1 MIKTLLRYFGLLV
14 LFLSLGACNLGKW
27 MPEGEYRLDKN
38 TIEVD
43 GKDAPDNVYNIIKQK
58 PAPTGENWIYTWG
71 NPNKEKGFS
80 RWVSDRGTPPT
91 VLNLSLVQRTQTQ
104 LGYYYFSKG
113 YFYNVV
119 SYEIVR
125 DSSDRDAEVI
135 YNVHLGPQYHISDF
149 EYVIPSEAIVG
160 LTMRDTVNRIISPG
174 DPYDEGKLEE
184 ERARIA
190 TYFRNNGFYGF
201 SKDWISYTADTTMG
215 NQQVKVIVEIMD
227 RPIRT
232 EDSTYTVPH
241 QLYTIGE
248 VYIDYD
254 FNYLQPKATYNDT
267 IIYKGYDFLI
277 REEETYHPHLITR
290 AIHFKNGDTYNATS
304 VKNSYTHLSSLGVF
318 GASEIEFN
326 LRTDTNVIDA
336 YVRLTPLPKRSFT
349 AQMEGTNTS
358 GNYGIA
364 GNITL
369 LNRNLFGAGE
379 IFDLSLKGGIQAQVN
394 YSQAEDNNLFNTY
407 ELGAET
413 GITFSRFLIPLR
425 FQERFPKR
433 MRPTT
438 RINTS
443 YSQQTRIEF
452 QRRIWKVG
460 MSYQWKES
468 DEKTWQWAVLDFNYV
483 NLLDADDQYI
493 NSLFFKTGFQDNLI
507 LAQRITYTYAPFDR
521 PNAISRHF
529 LRGSFEGSGNA
540 LWVADRLTG
549 FTKDPETGQGMLMDV
564 PYAQYIRADLDYRH
578 YLRTGLNSL
587 FVTRAFA
594 GVTYNYGNSPFLP
607 PFEKNYLAGGSQDIR
622 GWIAYRL
629 GPGGLPNVVYDT
641 ANYAAVAPVKLMIN
655 LEQRFKLIGNLNG
668 ACFVDIGN
676 VWLFNRD
683 YRSSDI
689 PGIPDDVIETM
700 KFNYKTFIRQSAV
713 GTGLGLR
720 YDFGFF
726 QLRLDGGIKVW
737 DPTEPEG
744 RQYVLDGLQWRT
756 VTFNFALG
764 YPF

>member
-149 EYVIPSEAIVG
+149 EYVIPSEAIIG

-668 ACFVDIGN
+668 AFFVDIGN

>member
-43 GKDAPDNVYNIIKQK
+43 GKDAPDNVYNILKQK

-71 NPNKEKGFS
+71 NPNNEKGFS
-80 RWVSDRGTPPT
+80 KWVSDLGTAPT
-91 VLNLSLVQRTQTQ
+91 ILNLQLVQRTQTQ

-119 SYEIVR
+119 SYEVVR

-135 YNVHLGPQYHISDF
+135 YSVHLGPQYHISDIT
-149 EYVIPSEAIVG
+149 YVIPSESIVA
-160 LTMRDTVNRIISPG
+160 LTMKDTANRVISPG

-184 ERARIA
+184 ERTRIA
-190 TYFRNNGFYGF
+190 THFRNNGFYGF
-201 SKDWISYTADTTMG
+201 SKDWISYTADTTKG

-241 QLYTIGE
+241 QQYNIGE
-248 VYIDYD
+248 IYIDYD
-254 FNYLQPKATYNDT
+254 FNYLKPTATYNDT
-267 IIYKGYDFLI
+267 VIYKGYDFLI

-290 AIHFKNGDTYNATS
+290 AVHFKNGDIYNATS

-326 LRTDTNVIDA
+326 LRPDTNIIDA
-336 YVRLTPLPKRSFT
+336 HVRLTPLPKRSFT

-369 LNRNLFGAGE
+369 LNRNFFGAGE

-394 YSQAEDNNLFNTY
+394 YSQAEENNLFNTY
-407 ELGAET
+407 ELGAEA
-413 GITFSRFLIPLR
+413 GITFSRFLLPLR
-425 FQERFPKR
+425 YQERFPKR

-438 RINTS
+438 RVSTS

-460 MSYQWKES
+460 LSYQWKES

-507 LAQRITYTYAPFDR
+507 LAQRITFTYAPFDR

-529 LRGSFEGSGNA
+529 LRGSFEGSGNV
-540 LWVADRLTG
+540 LWVADRATG
-549 FTKDPETGQGMLMDV
+549 FAKDPETGQGMLMDV
-564 PYAQYIRADLDYRH
+564 PYAQYIRADVDYRH
-578 YLRTGLNSL
+578 YLRTGLNSQ

-668 ACFVDIGN
+668 AIFLDVGN

-713 GTGLGLR
+713 GTGFGLR

>member
-1 MIKTLLRYFGLLV
+1 
-14 LFLSLGACNLGKW
+14 